1 MVDQILKFFG
11 KNKWALPTL
20 AVVCVLSIGLMIF
33 GFITRP
39 PQLKAPEFQAPPF
52 AENAISGAPDAE
64 AAKKL
69 GYSELYQEGMG
80 FKAGVCG
87 VVNIKDGAADLY
99 FTNPKENDVWMKLRV
114 TDEEGEIIAETG
126 LIKPGEYL
134 KTVTF
139 TEIPKAGAKIGMKV
153 MTYVP
158 ESYESAG
165 AVSISTTVAG

>member
-11 KNKWALPTL
+11 KNKWALPAL
-20 AVVCVLSIGLMIF
+20 AVVCALSIGLMVF

-39 PQLKAPEFQAPPF
+39 PQLKAPEFEAPGF
-52 AENAISGAPDAE
+52 AEGAIQGAPDE
-64 AAKKL
+64 KAAKKL

-99 FTNPKENDVWMKLRV
+99 FTNPEDNEVWMKLRI
-114 TDEEGEIIAETG
+114 TNEKGEIIAETG

-139 TEIPKAGAKIGMKV
+139 DKTPNAGAKIGMKV

-165 AVSISTTVAG
+165 AVSISTTIAG